1 MCVAPVG
8 PVLKW
13 FAVES
18 AQVWLAGH
26 GEGSQDGRRHRY
38 RGNEDVR
45 VGP

>member
-1 MCVAPVG
+1 MG
-8 PVLKW
+8 LVLKW
-13 FAVES
+13 FVVES
-18 AQVWLAGH
+18 TQIRLAGH